1 MSRYDGWEEAP
12 TRQMSKQYFD
22 DKTFFVDL
30 KQGRKKSQRRRKPTL
45 DPE

>member
-22 DKTFFVDL
+22 DKTFFVD
-30 KQGRKKSQRRRKPTL
+30 QARKKKSLRRRKPTL